1 MDKNAIEQYK
11 REMMKLYGKSTVPA
25 EDIKP
30 AEKPVTEP
38 EPEQVV
44 EERSYEEKHPVSE
57 EIEDVNENAPD
68 DTAYSASERYPEP
81 DLSELELGEERSSS
95 PSLAEYPT
103 AESMG
108 TSTGYILINTRT
120 GENSSPVVNASV
132 MITAVI
138 DGRRE
143 MIAGGVTDESGISPK
158 FAVPAPDIMHSQSPE
173 AIKRPYSLYD
183 ISVTADGFFNARS
196 VDVPVF
202 AGITSVQTFGMI
214 PLPLM
219 MQSNDETVTYINQE
233 PNFPTGN

>member
-30 AEKPVTEP
+30 AEKPT

-44 EERSYEEKHPVSE
+44 KERSYEEQHPVSE
-57 EIEDVNENAPD
+57 EIENVDENAPD
-68 DTAYSASERYPEP
+68 DTAYSDSERYPEP

-158 FAVPAPDIMHSQSPE
+158 FSVPAPDIMHSQSPK

-202 AGITSVQTFGMI
+202 SGITSVQTFGMI
-214 PLPLM
+214 PVPLM

-233 PNFPTGN
+233 PNFPAGN